1 MCVFSWQLFYTCLL
15 YFSSLIIL
23 IIIIYV
29 SRRIYVRLNFKAI
42 CLHILYKNIFSFCF
56 LSINIYE
63 EKLVVGRLYSSW
75 KVLKIL
81 FMRNLCKNEHDFD
94 FWFVYCICCST
105 ENRLYLVWAS
115 YKFERVI
122 LNLYNSAVSLYLR
135 ISGEA
140 MTNSTI
146 SRTFFRIFQVCL
158 LSNFVKPATTN
169 SRHVTGFLLINE
181 LSVTVCPA

>member
-1 MCVFSWQLFYTCLL
+1 MEVFENRISFKSRICGFLKISRSIENDIGQMCVFSWQLFYTCLL

-94 FWFVYCICCST
+94 F
-105 ENRLYLVWAS
+105 
-115 YKFERVI
+115 
-122 LNLYNSAVSLYLR
+122 
-135 ISGEA
+135 
-140 MTNSTI
+140 
-146 SRTFFRIFQVCL
+146 
-158 LSNFVKPATTN
+158 
-169 SRHVTGFLLINE
+169 
-181 LSVTVCPA
+181 